1 MKTLKEIYQD
11 NEEHNFIDSSLYSRY
26 RVKAGLRNENGTG
39 VKVGLT
45 KICDVIGYK
54 IIHEKKYDID
64 GQLIF
69 RGYQLFS
76 KQTTIR

>member
-45 KICDVIGYK
+45 KICDVIGYN
-54 IIHEKKYDID
+54 Y
-64 GQLIF
+64 
-69 RGYQLFS
+69 S
-76 KQTTIR
+76 